1 MINIVDE
8 VVFHLSNNKMS
19 YIIQILDNQQL
30 GHMYYG
36 KKIDGLTKEELAYY
50 TRKDNKA
57 AGTVKYSKNIH
68 DFSL

>member
-36 KKIDGLTKEELAYY
+36 K
-50 TRKDNKA
+50 
-57 AGTVKYSKNIH
+57 
-68 DFSL
+68 